1 MSTTSTIGLIFQGSC
16 PVADLAALMFRRLFL
31 PPRQPRPHRRLLCL
45 FALRRTL
52 ALPLLIR
59 DQFTLTL
66 PILTRIGPIFP
77 DQCHTAARAQ
87 LPRLWP
93 SQPLQFLLRPLFP
106 QQSVSQASGL
116 TSSSPA
122 PTTDVPSGSVP
133 TQPTGSL
140 PDSTITGGSPGAQST
155 TSTILSTRTATITA
169 CPSSIPNCPASSKTT
184 FVTTET
190 IVVSTTVCPVTETA
204 GAQATSTSL
213 PAGQGASESE
223 NPGFTTSTVFTTRV
237 ATITACPASVTDCPA
252 RSKTTF
258 LTTETIVDS
267 TTVCPLTEVTQ
278 ATSTAIPEGQAS
290 STSETPGFTTSTI
303 VSTRV
308 VTITACPASVTNCP
322 ARMKTTSLTTETIV
336 VSTTVCPV
344 TEAAGATQTGYP
356 SGTSAQ
362 TAGGNDNGNEGSEST
377 ISTVWSTRI
386 ATVTACPL
394 SVTNCPL
401 RSKTT
406 YLTTETLAV
415 GTTAVAVSA
424 ENTSVPSEG
433 ATVTTSVIN
442 VNPQAA
448 STATVSSPAVTAG
461 AESGSSGSTG
471 GQGSGSGVEAVYTAL
486 YTMESCANGDTCTEY
501 VSTVVTTQT
510 NVAVAQPTMT
520 SASYKPASGS
530 GAQGHPAASASSAH
544 AWPQGSQAAGA
555 SSASASSTSSAPYAV
570 YTGGASSISQLSVL
584 QISATLMVMLAAIL
598 A

>member
-1 MSTTSTIGLIFQGSC
+1 MLSFLVYGHLSLVGPYFDPTSSDFGSSFCIRLGFHWINSASAIRVASKRFGILISGSYHRC
-16 PVADLAALMFRRLFL
+16 SFWLGTHSADWLAARSYHYSWI
-31 PPRQPRPHRRLLCL
+31 PRSSVNDIHHSIHSYRYYHSM
-45 FALRRTL
+45 
-52 ALPLLIR
+52 
-59 DQFTLTL
+59 
-66 PILTRIGPIFP
+66 PIVDP
-77 DQCHTAARAQ
+77 Q
-87 LPRLWP
+87 LPGIIQDYFR
-93 SQPLQFLLRPLFP
+93 
-106 QQSVSQASGL
+106 
-116 TSSSPA
+116 
-122 PTTDVPSGSVP
+122 
-133 TQPTGSL
+133 
-140 PDSTITGGSPGAQST
+140 
-155 TSTILSTRTATITA
+155 
-169 CPSSIPNCPASSKTT
+169 
-184 FVTTET
+184 
-190 IVVSTTVCPVTETA
+190 
-204 GAQATSTSL
+204 AQATSTSL
-213 PAGQGASESE
+213 PAGQVTSESE

-237 ATITACPASVTDCPA
+237 ATITACPASITDCPA

-278 ATSTAIPEGQAS
+278 ATSTKLPKGQAS
-290 STSETPGFTTSTI
+290 STSEAPSFTTSTM

-308 VTITACPASVTNCP
+308 ATITACPASVTNCP

-344 TEAAGATQTGYP
+344 VEAVGATQTGSP
-356 SGTSAQ
+356 SGSSAQ
-362 TAGGNDNGNEGSEST
+362 TAGGNGNGNGGSEST

-415 GTTAVAVSA
+415 GTAAVAVSA

-433 ATVTTSVIN
+433 AAVTPSIIN
-442 VNPQAA
+442 ANPSAA
-448 STATVSSPAVTAG
+448 NTATVSFPAVTAG
-461 AESGSSGSTG
+461 AQSGSSGSTG
-471 GQGSGSGVEAVYTAL
+471 GQGSGSGLGAEAVYTAL

-555 SSASASSTSSAPYAV
+555 SSAYASSTSSAPYAV
-570 YTGGASSISQLSVL
+570 YTGAASSISQLSML